1 MAAYGAYSLPVTPGT
16 EQKIIRDLLNSVA
29 LGLVTQL
36 QNSGGLVISAA
47 GEPTAETA
55 NAIRYMIN
63 GNLYAKAAV
72 AVLPALVGTVAA
84 DKFNVFQFF
93 VNAAGTVRVAMGTVG
108 DTLDAVKFLVYN
120 CIIEVLIGYLIVN
133 FMGIGDFVGG
143 MIDLDDVIVVLNV
156 VYVNIVGLW
165 GLEGLGLA

>member
-16 EQKIIRDLLNSVA
+16 EQKTIRDLLSSVA

-108 DTLDAVKFLVYN
+108 DTLDAVKFPAYDRTT
-120 CIIEVLIGYLIVN
+120 EVSIGYLIVN
-133 FMGIGDFVGG
+133 PTGTGDFVGG
-143 MIDLDDVIVVLNV
+143 TTDLDDATVVPNV
-156 VYVNIVGLW
+156 VYVNTVGPW